1 MIKEI
6 INGAKKLVAIVLV
19 ASLAFVGAL
28 ALIPTADVETSDHH
42 MTVIIDGQENNSIGW
57 TEVDSVSA
65 DWKYTA
71 LDAIKDCVD
80 ACVR

>member
-1 MIKEI
+1 MIK
-6 INGAKKLVAIVLV
+6 GLKKVVAVVLV
-19 ASLAFVGAL
+19 AVLAFVGAL
-28 ALIPTADVETSDHH
+28 ALIPSADVDTSNHT
-42 MTVIIDGQENNSIGW
+42 MVVSIDGQEGHSINW

-65 DWKYTA
+65 DWSYTA